1 MNTDMSK
8 VEAFAGQVVTDIA
21 AAFSGVMTNIG
32 HRPGLYKALAG
43 AGWVT
48 SNQLADKTGTDER
61 YVREWLNNQAAG
73 GYLAYDP
80 KNRLGTTC
88 RTSTSR
94 CSPTT
99 IARCSWSRPWRWLRP
114 FGWTR
119 VESPTSFEV
128 ARVSRGLIGTPRDRG
143 VRPSRADIDV
153 TVAADVNGRTGWTAS
168 F

>member
-32 HRPGLYKALAG
+32 HKLGLYKALAG
-43 AGWVT
+43 AGWMS

-94 CSPTT
+94 CSPMTT
-99 IARCSWSRPWRWLRP
+99 ARCSWCRRWRSRPRC
-114 FGWTR
+114 GWTK
-119 VESPTSFEV
+119 
-128 ARVSRGLIGTPRDRG
+128 
-143 VRPSRADIDV
+143 
-153 TVAADVNGRTGWTAS
+153 TA
-168 F
+168 